1 MVDKASGL
9 WLNTTSDLKVIAM
22 MKSRPVH
29 LIQQYSNG
37 GALVTV
43 FTSKCESP
51 ITQRYT
57 LGDMPKFK
65 DLGGDDAMIIL
76 HNGTPNGQEGVGDH
90 FNAVLPP

>member
-29 LIQQYSNG
+29 LIQQYNNG
-37 GALVTV
+37 KALVTV

-51 ITQRYT
+51 PTQQYT
-57 LGDMPKFK
+57 LGEMQKFK
-65 DLGGDDAMIIL
+65 DLGGEDAIIIL
-76 HNGTPNGQEGVGDH
+76 HNGTPNGQGGVGDH
-90 FNAVLPP
+90 FNAVLPA